1 MIIADIL
8 RKKIKHAKRFLS
20 DVWNGTDS
28 DQIDI
33 NRFAGDLAKKDT
45 RRTVTN
51 PEKSQSVMQS
61 VHDSKD
67 AYVFL
72 TYLNHPHKGWTY
84 ESVLDDHPLG
94 ISREIPHAIASLLI
108 KMLRKNPSNRP
119 DAATVFLTLK
129 QIWDQLIKR
138 ETPSEVPSSENRKA
152 EAPEELFFKRAGDL

>member
-33 NRFAGDLAKKDT
+33 NRFAGDLAKKDAGK
-45 RRTVTN
+45 TVTN

-72 TYLNHPHKGWTY
+72 TYLNHPHKGWTCT
-84 ESVLDDHPLG
+84 DCG
-94 ISREIPHAIASLLI
+94 TI
-108 KMLRKNPSNRP
+108 N
-119 DAATVFLTLK
+119 VFWTN
-129 QIWDQLIKR
+129 
-138 ETPSEVPSSENRKA
+138 TCEVCGLVQK
-152 EAPEELFFKRAGDL
+152 